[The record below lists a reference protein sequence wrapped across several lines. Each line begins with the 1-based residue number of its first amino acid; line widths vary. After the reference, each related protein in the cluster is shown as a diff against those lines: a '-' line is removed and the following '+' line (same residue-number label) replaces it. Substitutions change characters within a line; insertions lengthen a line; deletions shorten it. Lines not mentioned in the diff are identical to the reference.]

1 MNLFDKRLGIC
12 LALLCAGCSNLPSQG
27 PSAVQVIQE
36 SSYESQGVQPRYLV
50 TDMTPQ
56 AASIV
61 AREPN
66 TTLVGTFGSAGGG
79 ATSPVIG
86 IGDSV
91 SVTVWEAAAG
101 GLFSSASSLGVAAG
115 AHSAT
120 VPEQTVGRDGSITVP
135 FAGRIRVAGDTTARA
150 EQKIVAELKGKAI
163 EPQALVTVPRNVSN
177 TVTVTGE
184 VTNGARVPIS
194 GKGDRLLDVIASAG
208 GVRAPVH
215 EVFIALSRGNKTAS
229 VPMQALLKRPQE
241 NIFVRPNDVLTVVR
255 EPQTFTAFGATGK
268 NALVTFDAIGI
279 TLEEALAKAG
289 GLLDN
294 QADPQGV
301 FLLRMEPASIAR
313 QLDPAFPIE
322 PGMRFVPVVYRI
334 NLKDAATYFV
344 ARTFPVKNKDM
355 MYVASAPSTELAKAL
370 QIFSSF
376 YGPAIGAAVVLK

>member
-1 MNLFDKRLGIC
+1 M
-12 LALLCAGCSNLPSQG
+12 
-27 PSAVQVIQE
+27 
-36 SSYESQGVQPRYLV
+36 
-50 TDMTPQ
+50 
-56 AASIV
+56 
-61 AREPN
+61 
-66 TTLVGTFGSAGGG
+66 
-79 ATSPVIG
+79 
-86 IGDSV
+86 
-91 SVTVWEAAAG
+91 
-101 GLFSSASSLGVAAG
+101 
-115 AHSAT
+115 
-120 VPEQTVGRDGSITVP
+120 PEQTVGRDGSITVP

-150 EQKIVAELKGKAI
+150 EQKIVSELKGKAI
-163 EPQALVTVPRNVSN
+163 EPQALVTVPKNVSN

-194 GKGDRLLDVIASAG
+194 GKGDRILDVIASAG

-215 EVFIALSRGNKTAS
+215 EVFIALSRGNRTAS